1 MSPELLKTTLTDL
14 AEEVGAGP
22 RDVDGLVVRSW
33 SAGTRR
39 RRRSAVGR
47 GMALAAVLVALALLA
62 SPLGRFGALAPAGS
76 EDRAD
81 PVSAYPQRIG
91 HQWFVQAEDGRGG
104 PAAGLLQAGLAWY
117 VVRPSGNLSSLPR
130 NEIDSYPT
138 LSDDGR
144 WLVYQDGVGRAAPS
158 VVLDLVT
165 GARIPTSRPVELSP
179 QMPAFW
185 SPDGRTVLVS
195 DQRAA
200 GLWSLVSVDGTVST
214 PRLGEGLPAG
224 WLSDVEALVVTQVDA
239 PADPRYPPGTTL
251 QYPRLWAVD
260 VRTGTRRALPAPQ
273 SSRPFEFLGQYGVAL
288 APDRT
293 RVVVGLSAANLYGG
307 QVALFDISSGA
318 PVAWPGTTPVTP
330 DEYFIMVPS
339 PATPCGVSWRGQD
352 PLVTTVR
359 TVGGGAYVSA
369 LTSAYGDQTVV
380 AIDPSFEQ
388 PCLQLATSALSGG
401 PSWTPFGRQTAWVTW
416 WWRELLAGG
425 LVLAAL
431 WWLARRRQRRAGWL
445 PAEPRDPWLQRWRSW
460 PQRWR
465 SWPRRWRAWLRRW
478 PAWWRGV
485 TRRQRAVL
493 AVAGVA
499 ALGLFGPMAV
509 PRLADVMG
517 PELGYPQRIEL
528 NWTVA
533 DSLPPGAVVVGLL
546 RAKDDTVAVGALDAS
561 EQAVRLRGLWYYVL
575 ADGALVRALPGWSS
589 EHPPV
594 LSPSGGSIGYP
605 LGDQYQ
611 AGWLGATRTFPPQ
624 SGYPDPTPLP
634 LAADQPAGAF
644 WSPDGSRL
652 ALAGVKDGKDVVL
665 VLHVQGG
672 MREVPVP
679 GPLAGWL
686 SNDELLVLAG
696 GTSAAADGAGSPIT
710 PTGVDLRSDPA
721 TVTAR
726 PALTYGRPADQLRG
740 FSVSPDGAWAEG
752 PGEDGTRMLLNLAT
766 PSDGASVNPIPVALD
781 CPTQWGP
788 NGPVYTVT
796 PTDGGSAYL
805 ASWTDQYSPMVTIDP
820 ALDATCLV
828 LTEQALAAGP
838 RWNLLGTTGGWL
850 VFQWRWV
857 MAALLA
863 GTLVTWVVLRGRSG
877 SVAAAPEPGAG
888 GEAHAEEPAGPTT

>member
-33 SAGTRR
+33 SAGSRR

-117 VVRPSGNLSSLPR
+117 VVRPSGNLSELPR
-130 NEIDSYPT
+130 SELDSYPT

-144 WLVYQDGVGRAAPS
+144 WLVYQDGVGAAAPS
-158 VVLDLVT
+158 VVRDLVT
-165 GARIPTSRPVELSP
+165 GARIPTSRPVEASP

-195 DQRAA
+195 DQGAA

-224 WLSDVEALVVTQVDA
+224 WLSDAEALVVTQVDA

-260 VRTGTRRALPAPQ
+260 VRTGTRRALPVPQ

-293 RVVVGLSAANLYGG
+293 RVVVGLSAANLSGG
-307 QVALFDISSGA
+307 QVALFDIASGA

-359 TVGGGAYVSA
+359 AVGGGAYVSA
-369 LTSAYGDQTVV
+369 LTSAYGDQTLV

-388 PCLQLATSALSGG
+388 PCLQLATSALGGG

-431 WWLARRRQRRAGWL
+431 LWLMRRRQRRAGWL
-445 PAEPRDPWLQRWRSW
+445 PAQPRDPWLQRWRSW
-460 PQRWR
+460 PQ
-465 SWPRRWRAWLRRW
+465 RWRAWLRRW

-611 AGWLGATRTFPPQ
+611 AGWLGATRTFPR
-624 SGYPDPTPLP
+624 
-634 LAADQPAGAF
+634 
-644 WSPDGSRL
+644 SP
-652 ALAGVKDGKDVVL
+652 
-665 VLHVQGG
+665 
-672 MREVPVP
+672 
-679 GPLAGWL
+679 
-686 SNDELLVLAG
+686 
-696 GTSAAADGAGSPIT
+696 GTLT
-710 PTGVDLRSDPA
+710 RLRSPL
-721 TVTAR
+721 R
-726 PALTYGRPADQLRG
+726 LT
-740 FSVSPDGAWAEG
+740 SP
-752 PGEDGTRMLLNLAT
+752 P
-766 PSDGASVNPIPVALD
+766 
-781 CPTQWGP
+781 
-788 NGPVYTVT
+788 
-796 PTDGGSAYL
+796 
-805 ASWTDQYSPMVTIDP
+805 
-820 ALDATCLV
+820 
-828 LTEQALAAGP
+828 
-838 RWNLLGTTGGWL
+838 
-850 VFQWRWV
+850 
-857 MAALLA
+857 
-863 GTLVTWVVLRGRSG
+863 GRSG
-877 SVAAAPEPGAG
+877 RPTARGWPLPALRMGRTSSSSCTSKAGCARSPCRGRLPGG
-888 GEAHAEEPAGPTT
+888 